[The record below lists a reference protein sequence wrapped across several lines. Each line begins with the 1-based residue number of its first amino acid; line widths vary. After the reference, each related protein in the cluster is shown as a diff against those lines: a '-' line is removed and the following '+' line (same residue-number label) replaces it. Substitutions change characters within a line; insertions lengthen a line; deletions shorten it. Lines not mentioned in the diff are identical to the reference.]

1 MSDQSSTT
9 PSGTQSIE
17 GRLTRDEIVALFERR
32 QAAYDDLDA
41 AALAAD
47 YAEDCVVDSPTG
59 GTHTGRAAV
68 ERVLDTVFEAF
79 LDMKM
84 RTERLVIDGD
94 TVAQVVSVE
103 GSNIGDFLGVPASGR
118 TFRFGAVFVYELR
131 GTQIVRERR
140 IYDFTGLLTQIGV
153 LKMKPA

>member
-9 PSGTQSIE
+9 PSGTQPIE

-68 ERVLDTVFEAF
+68 ERVLDTVFDAF

-84 RTERLVIDGD
+84 LTVRLVIDGD
-94 TVAQVVSVE
+94 TVAQVMSFE

-118 TFRFGAVFVYELR
+118 MFRFDAVFVYELK
-131 GTQIVRERR
+131 GPQIVRERR

-153 LKMKPA
+153 LKTKPA